1 MTGRCEDCKHWDTS
15 VQLSDSYPDTTG
27 ACRAVLPLLDERNCR
42 GRWPI
47 TADTDDCDHC
57 SPRIVWPRNMRD
69 WQFDEEDPRHPNYV
83 PF

>member
-1 MTGRCEDCKHWDTS
+1 MNTTLNSLREGIMTTAD
-15 VQLSDSYPDTTG
+15 
-27 ACRAVLPLLDERNCR
+27 
-42 GRWPI
+42 I
-47 TADTDDCDHC
+47 TAAPFIIPQVVRHKPTGDHC